1 MSAHNSGTQDF
12 SGASNAQNTK
22 AYNTRSNPKG
32 LDNKNDSFDGYS
44 SATSKRQQRKAKLP
58 VIPNNRRVAA
68 AEQEYINKTQPQVI
82 VTPVPP
88 FTPMDMGLEDRLNY
102 QVAQNA

>member
-1 MSAHNSGTQDF
+1 MSAHKSGNQDL

-44 SATSKRQQRKAKLP
+44 SATSKKQQRKTKAP
-58 VIPNNRRVAA
+58 VVPNNRRVAA

-82 VTPVPP
+82 VTPVSP
-88 FTPMDMGLEDRLNY
+88 FTSWIW
-102 QVAQNA
+102 V

>member
-1 MSAHNSGTQDF
+1 MSAHKSGTQDF
-12 SGASNAQNTK
+12 FGASNAQNNK
-22 AYNTRSNPKG
+22 AYNIHSNPKG

-44 SATSKRQQRKAKLP
+44 TATSKKQQRKTKAP
-58 VIPNNRRVAA
+58 VVPNNHCIAA

-102 QVAQNA
+102 QAV